1 MGRSAYPA
9 EQTSLG
15 CFRDGPHPSVAR
27 KNVMSEGPEELHVD
41 ERRLAAILAADVA
54 GYSRLMGRNE
64 EETVRDLE
72 AHQAVILPLIAK
84 HGGAVINIAG
94 DGIVAQFPSA
104 VRAVECAV
112 ALQKIMAERNFDV
125 PDERRML
132 LRIGVNLGDIMH
144 DGTRTFGDGINVAA
158 RLEPLAEPGGICISA
173 TVREAIFGKLGLP
186 LRDLGEKTLKN
197 IDRPV
202 HIYQIQSPG
211 TRSRRDWL
219 GRGVRQ
225 YRRLAPALGL
235 VLLLAA
241 VAGIGAWCF
250 WPRPATESDFMPT
263 VAVLPFIGGGDPAQS
278 DFARSLTREVSAY
291 LSTSPFVH
299 TLAIPESAA
308 KLSPRELA
316 QQSGATYAL
325 DGDLAKVG
333 EKTHVAVR
341 LTDIATGESLWSD
354 HYDFSGSDRLAMQSE
369 AARKIYGAL
378 GGSLGKIGKAE
389 VERAWR
395 KPERDLTDYD
405 YYLRGRG
412 YFPADTHESLARA
425 RQIAEEGLARFPSS
439 PALNLL
445 MADAFVQ
452 EQTDLGPFA
461 DCHEK
466 FALAWK
472 YANEA
477 DKTKSKSRRLEFVHH
492 FLMAKLYTLYAG
504 DFDRSIEEAE
514 AAIEMAPNEAGTRA
528 MLATW
533 LSFAGRH
540 EQAIEWASTAL
551 RQEHN
556 AAFAMFLKPNLAWA
570 LYNAGR
576 YDEAFETIKGS
587 ETATPDWAAV
597 MYVRVGRVEEARAI
611 IADWLKIA
619 PITIATDSCWAIKEP
634 MKSAF
639 LDDLRKAGLPE
650 K

>member
-1 MGRSAYPA
+1 
-9 EQTSLG
+9 
-15 CFRDGPHPSVAR
+15 
-27 KNVMSEGPEELHVD
+27 MSEGPEELQVD

-112 ALQKIMAERNFDV
+112 AIQKSMAERNFDV
-125 PDERRML
+125 PAERRML
-132 LRIGVNLGDIMH
+132 LRIGVNLGDIIH
-144 DGTRTFGDGINVAA
+144 DGNRTYGDGINVAA
-158 RLEPLAEPGGICISA
+158 RLEPIAEPGGICISA

-202 HIYQIQSPG
+202 RIYQIQSPG

-219 GRGVRQ
+219 GQGLRQ

-241 VAGIGAWCF
+241 AAGIGAWRF

-263 VAVLPFIGGGDPAQS
+263 VAVLPFIGGGDPEQS

-291 LSTSPFVH
+291 LSTSPYAH

-333 EKTHVAVR
+333 EKTRVAFR
-341 LTDIATGESLWSD
+341 LTDAGTGESLWSD
-354 HYDFSGSDRLAMQSE
+354 HYDFEGSDRLAIQSE
-369 AARKIYGAL
+369 ASRKIYGAL
-378 GGSLGKIGKAE
+378 SGTFGKIGKAE
-389 VERAWR
+389 IERAWR
-395 KPERDLTDYD
+395 KPDRDLTDYD
-405 YYLRGRG
+405 YYLRARG
-412 YFPADTHESLARA
+412 HFPADTRESLARA
-425 RQIAEEGLARFPSS
+425 RQIAVEGLARFPNS

-445 MADAFVQ
+445 MADAFIK
-452 EQTDLGPFA
+452 EQIDLGPFA

-477 DKTKSKSRRLEFVHH
+477 DKTKSKSRRLEFAHH
-492 FLMAKLYTLYAG
+492 VIMAQLYTLYAG

-514 AAIEMAPNEAGTRA
+514 AAIEMAPNEAGTRS
-528 MLATW
+528 MLANW
-533 LSFAGRH
+533 LSFAGRRD
-540 EQAIEWASTAL
+540 QAIEWSSTAL

-556 AAFAMFLKPNLAWA
+556 AASAKYLKPNLASV
-570 LYNAGR
+570 LYFGGR
-576 YDEAFETIKGS
+576 YEEALENIKGS
-587 ETATPDWAAV
+587 ETAAPDIAAAI
-597 MYVRVGRVEEARAI
+597 YVRVGRVEEARAI

-619 PITIATDSCWAIKEP
+619 PLSIATDSCWAMKEP